1 MKLAVLTKTPIG
13 FMLLLAFCSSMLLMT
28 TRTAI
33 GERAEVSLRSLDAL
47 LQIAGEEIL
56 PVEEQVLDRF
66 NSLFIRRSGGRI
78 KFWQGRAN
86 QHLWACEATGNGMWS
101 EITLVFIIDRKS
113 FQMQGLRVVEQNET
127 AGLGSQITEMA
138 FLDQF
143 NGIVAA
149 RGVKL
154 AAARV
159 MDNQFDAIT
168 GATRS
173 CLAVEKIVNRAL
185 QLLQQQE
192 ETR

>member
-1 MKLAVLTKTPIG
+1 
-13 FMLLLAFCSSMLLMT
+13 MLLLAFCCSLLLMT

-56 PVEEQVLDRF
+56 PVEEQILERF
-66 NSLFIRRSGGRI
+66 NSLFVRRSGGRI

-86 QHLWACEATGNGMWS
+86 PQLWACEATGNGMWS
-101 EITLVFIIDRKS
+101 EITLVFIVDRKS
-113 FQMQGLRVVEQNET
+113 FQLQGLRVVEQNET
-127 AGLGSQITEMA
+127 AGLGSQITETA
-138 FLDQF
+138 FSDQF
-143 NGIVAA
+143 NGIVAGS
-149 RGVKL
+149 GVKL

-185 QLLQQQE
+185 QMLQQQE